1 MTRVAIAVLMLM
13 AGAVTAGA
21 QPMESA
27 KALER
32 WVAAVLKH
40 QPGHSDAAARYA
52 AVLTYSD
59 RLQLNPAMQRF
70 LRRLRGENI
79 PAREASQQLILS
91 LFASV
96 RSEPG
101 LAAFV
106 RRAVILHADAAVFA
120 DRFPEP
126 RDDAPESTAL
136 REGRRSE
143 APPPLLSHHHHML
156 HTDGRVTGETPANWN
171 WPFAR
176 SLLDL
181 LLGDRVSD
189 VVPPDRAFAGDWYH
203 ALAAYLFAVGNH
215 ADLRDHLRHG
225 AVSLPGDAR
234 ISFHLACL
242 AETLG
247 LSYNQALRDDEGYWS
262 ARRRINVDLP
272 SQANTNE
279 EAEKLFRLALEQ
291 DPSMVEARVRLARL
305 LERRSRYEEAMA
317 ELTRAQASSP
327 PAVVAYYGH
336 LVAGRVAQAQ
346 GRFAESVDRYEA
358 AAKLYP
364 DAQSA
369 LLGASQ
375 AAVMASD
382 VPRALSFVRGLGE
395 RSRTYPADP
404 WRYYR
409 DGAGRD
415 VNELMAAL
423 WARVSK

>member
-1 MTRVAIAVLMLM
+1 MTRVAIAALMLM
-13 AGAVTAGA
+13 ASAVTASA

-27 KALER
+27 RALER

-40 QPGHSDAAARYA
+40 QPGHSDASARYA
-52 AVLTYSD
+52 AALTYSD

-79 PAREASQQLILS
+79 PARDASQQLIVS
-91 LFASV
+91 LFESV

-106 RRAVILHADAAVFA
+106 RRAAILHTDAAVFA

-126 RDDAPESTAL
+126 RDDAPEMTGL
-136 REGRRSE
+136 GRRAD
-143 APPPLLSHHHHML
+143 APPPLLSHAHHML
-156 HTDGRVTGETPANWN
+156 HTDGRVTGESPANWN

-181 LLGDRVSD
+181 LLGGRVTDTVPADRGFV
-189 VVPPDRAFAGDWYH
+189 GDWYH

-215 ADLRDHLRHG
+215 ADLRGHLLHG
-225 AVSLPGDAR
+225 AESLPDDAR
-234 ISFHLACL
+234 ISFHRACL

-247 LSYNQALRDDEGYWS
+247 LSYNQALRDDAGYS
-262 ARRRINVDLP
+262 AARRRIDVDLP
-272 SQANTNE
+272 SQENTNE
-279 EAEKLFRLALEQ
+279 EAERFFRRALELE
-291 DPSMVEARVRLARL
+291 PSMPEARVRLARL
-305 LERRSRYEEAMA
+305 LERRGRYDEAMA

-327 PAVVAYYGH
+327 PGAVAYYAH
-336 LVAGRVAQAQ
+336 LVAGRVALSR
-346 GRFAESVDRYEA
+346 GRFDESVDHYQA
-358 AAKLYP
+358 ATKLYP

-395 RSRTYPADP
+395 RSRTYTADP

-415 VNELMAAL
+415 VNELMNAL
-423 WARVSK
+423 WARAVK